1 MSSELNRRCKR
12 THAQVCD
19 VTDDFVCI
27 AEQNVD
33 NNKMWAGGHYS
44 RKFALQRNE
53 ETGGWTIRDDE
64 DPMFGWV
71 RCMRDEVLPTP
82 PFVKPQAARL
92 VVDGVFEGDT
102 YTALQIFVGLDAK
115 RGACGRSKVRCTR
128 RREISRTVWH
138 GMARRGSAR
147 HGMAWHGMASVAMRF
162 VDPIF
167 EFGCTWC
174 AFVVAD
180 FANMDLTAPFIVMMI
195 SRMTDYAL
203 AAFLNTVYQEYPH
216 TPMPFFRSPD
226 FSRQPLVRKL
236 QSFLN
241 AYPELSGA
249 GAGGLA
255 IAVSGE
261 WDEATTKG
269 CQNVLNKVDDNEY
282 FLDAVAAYRS

>member
-1 MSSELNRRCKR
+1 MRSAVRVV
-12 THAQVCD
+12 A
-19 VTDDFVCI
+19 
-27 AEQNVD
+27 
-33 NNKMWAGGHYS
+33 
-44 RKFALQRNE
+44 RKSDALV
-53 ETGGWTIRDDE
+53 G
-64 DPMFGWV
+64 
-71 RCMRDEVLPTP
+71 
-82 PFVKPQAARL
+82 ARFPAL
-92 VVDGVFEGDT
+92 RG
-102 YTALQIFVGLDAK
+102 TARHGTAWH
-115 RGACGRSKVRCTR
+115 GTA
-128 RREISRTVWH
+128 WH
-138 GMARRGSAR
+138 GMARHGMAR
-147 HGMAWHGMASVAMRF
+147 HGIRRMRF

>member
-1 MSSELNRRCKR
+1 
-12 THAQVCD
+12 VCD

-115 RGACGRSKVRCTR
+115 RGACGRSKVRCARDFPHCAAR
-128 RREISRTVWH
+128 RGTARH
-138 GMARRGSAR
+138 GMARHGTAW
-147 HGMAWHGMASVAMRF
+147 HGMAWHGMASVACVLSIRF
-162 VDPIF
+162 SSLVAH
-167 EFGCTWC
+167 GVHLSLQTLRTW
-174 AFVVAD
+174 
-180 FANMDLTAPFIVMMI
+180 I
-195 SRMTDYAL
+195 SRR
-203 AAFLNTVYQEYPH
+203 
-216 TPMPFFRSPD
+216 RS
-226 FSRQPLVRKL
+226 S
-236 QSFLN
+236 
-241 AYPELSGA
+241 
-249 GAGGLA
+249 
-255 IAVSGE
+255 
-261 WDEATTKG
+261 
-269 CQNVLNKVDDNEY
+269 
-282 FLDAVAAYRS
+282 

>member
-1 MSSELNRRCKR
+1 M
-12 THAQVCD
+12 CD

-115 RGACGRSKVRCTR
+115 RGACGRSKSDALV
-128 RREISRTVWH
+128 
-138 GMARRGSAR
+138 GARFPAL
-147 HGMAWHGMASVAMRF
+147 HGMAWMARHGIPRTRF

-167 EFGCTWC
+167 EFSLQTLRTW
-174 AFVVAD
+174 
-180 FANMDLTAPFIVMMI
+180 T
-195 SRMTDYAL
+195 SRR
-203 AAFLNTVYQEYPH
+203 
-216 TPMPFFRSPD
+216 RS
-226 FSRQPLVRKL
+226 S
-236 QSFLN
+236 
-241 AYPELSGA
+241 
-249 GAGGLA
+249 
-255 IAVSGE
+255 
-261 WDEATTKG
+261 
-269 CQNVLNKVDDNEY
+269 
-282 FLDAVAAYRS
+282 